1 MNPYFVIGCVTEINW
16 NKLLMKLKT
25 AEYLLFKF
33 KDFIGN
39 HGVTLEKETLIETA
53 KTAPKYIKWILKGIS
68 IKDHDNANLFLK
80 LGFKSEY
87 PVLNFDHDICYL
99 WMCNVV

>member
-1 MNPYFVIGCVTEINW
+1 MIVEYF
-16 NKLLMKLKT
+16 
-25 AEYLLFKF
+25 LFKF

-39 HGVTLEKETLIETA
+39 YGVILEKEILIEIV
-53 KTAPKYIKWILKGIS
+53 KIISKCIYWILKGIS
-68 IKDHDNANLFLK
+68 IKDYDNVNLFLK

-87 PVLNFDHDICYL
+87 SVLNFDYDICYL

>member
-1 MNPYFVIGCVTEINW
+1 M
-16 NKLLMKLKT
+16 T

-53 KTAPKYIKWILKGIS
+53 KTAPRYINWILKGIS

>member
-1 MNPYFVIGCVTEINW
+1 MIVEYF
-16 NKLLMKLKT
+16 
-25 AEYLLFKF
+25 LFKF

-39 HGVTLEKETLIETA
+39 YGVILEKKILIEIV
-53 KTAPKYIKWILKGIS
+53 KIVFRYINWILKGIS
-68 IKDHDNANLFLK
+68 IKDYDNVNLFLK

-87 PVLNFDHDICYL
+87 SVLNFDYDICYL